1 MKWLVIG
8 IYVVSVLHVHL
19 RGRTRLPLGRQL
31 VDHSTFMAPI
41 NVFMHLF
48 SKTPSTAI
56 IPIAA
61 LPELLPLQR
70 HWKTIRAEAEQLLK
84 LKQQGLQGSEDPNL
98 DAFLKK
104 GWKSFYLKWYDVV
117 QASAQR
123 LCPKTFA
130 LLQSIPAIKM
140 ATFAELPAGGKI
152 NPHRDPFAGWVR
164 FHLGLSTPGSAAC
177 FIEVD
182 GVRHCWCD
190 GQALIFD
197 ETYLHWADNDS
208 GYGRLILLCDIERPM
223 RFGWAQAINH
233 GLGRVLTTA
242 TSPQHVAGAQTGL
255 AGRLSRIVAGLGHQ
269 RRRLKAWSMGAY
281 HAMLAAAALF
291 IVALVWWL

>member
-19 RGRTRLPLGRQL
+19 RGRVRLPLRRQL

-48 SKTPSTAI
+48 SKAPSTAL

-61 LPELLPLQR
+61 LPELAPLQR
-70 HWKTIRAEAEQLLK
+70 HWQTIRAEAEQLQK
-84 LKQQGLQGSEDPNL
+84 LRQQGPRGSEDPNL
-98 DAFLKK
+98 DAFFKK

-117 QASAQR
+117 HASAQR
-123 LCPKTFA
+123 LCPQTVA
-130 LLQSIPAIKM
+130 LLHSIPAIKV

-152 NPHRDPFAGWVR
+152 SPHRDPFAGWVR
-164 FHLGLSTPGSAAC
+164 YHLGLSTPCSAGC

-190 GQALIFD
+190 GQVLIFD

-208 GYGRLILLCDIERPM
+208 TDARLILLCDIERPM
-223 RFGWAQAINH
+223 RFRWAQAINH
-233 GLGRVLTTA
+233 GLGRALTTA

-255 AGRLSRIVAGLGHQ
+255 AGRLSRIVAGCGQQ
-269 RRRLKAWSMGAY
+269 RRRLKASSMGAY
-281 HAMLAAAALF
+281 RAMLAAAALG
-291 IVALVWWL
+291 IVMLVWWL